1 MQKSNKPTEED
12 IIEFKKHIP
21 LEIGKTYIV
30 SGYRLWFSIKTRNIL
45 QIYAYPTREFREE
58 NLKLGLKTRTVHVEV
73 YREALIKIGIFKAM
87 ENKWRKA
94 VSSSPCRAVIYKL
107 AKELLLEAT
116 IQANKK
122 YLR

>member
-12 IIEFKKHIP
+12 IIEFKKHTL

-73 YREALIKIGIFKAM
+73 YREALIKIGIFKAI

-116 IQANKK
+116 IQANKE